1 MDAAKR
7 YRVDAERLQKAVA
20 KEFAEKREKKT
31 KAKARPKARK
41 TAA

>member
-7 YRVDAERLQKAVA
+7 YRVDTEKVQKAVA
-20 KEFAEKREKKT
+20 KEFAAKRDKKT
-31 KAKARPKARK
+31 VKAKARK